1 MYNFNK
7 GARIEETQGWS
18 LKGPHGLSITLP
30 YYWWNEL
37 EPRGLT
43 ALLRVSLMTEL
54 RLWFPLHED
63 RPLGYLL
70 FHFKLRVDSPSFRQD
85 CEIGLCSAASS
96 SLFLILFH
104 EFLVSRDTAYLLL
117 SSSLS
122 PPAFYYQKGNYP
134 FLNLFLCLRIPRN
147 ILFTYLVWFCLE
159 WWETVL

>member
-1 MYNFNK
+1 MKSK
-7 GARIEETQGWS
+7 GTSWIIHYT
-18 LKGPHGLSITLP
+18 SI
-30 YYWWNEL
+30 
-37 EPRGLT
+37 
-43 ALLRVSLMTEL
+43 LLMKWIGTKRTNCLAQSQSNDRTKV
-54 RLWFPLHED
+54 WFPLRED